1 VSDKQGCKRLLR
13 SKRLKTVKKL
23 WVDAGY
29 QGEELRA
36 IAAQRGKDLEVV
48 KRPPGKIRVY
58 NEEWKAEWI
67 PVERKFSIL
76 PRRWVVERT
85 FAWIGK
91 YRRMSKDYEYKSYTS
106 ETMIYL
112 CMTRTMISR
121 YESVA

>member
-1 VSDKQGCKRLLR
+1 MLR
-13 SKRLKTVKKL
+13 SRRLKTVKKL

-29 QGEELRA
+29 QGEDLRV
-36 IAAQRGKDLEVV
+36 IAAKKSKELEVV
-48 KRPPGKIRVY
+48 KRPPGRIRIY
-58 NEEWKAEWI
+58 NNEWKAEWVPI
-67 PVERKFSIL
+67 ERVFTIL

-91 YRRMSKDYEYKSYTS
+91 YRRMSKDYEYWTQTS

-121 YESVA
+121 YESVV